1 MREIEVK
8 KRENWE
14 KNKWL
19 KIRDW
24 VGEIIIYKGD
34 GEIHFCQKNKRKKD
48 TYVFSKNPKD
58 TSVPPKETSVFKMI
72 LLFVNF

>member
-1 MREIEVK
+1 MREIGVK

-48 TYVFSKNPKD
+48 TYVFRKIQRTLLSRQKK
-58 TSVPPKETSVFKMI
+58 
-72 LLFVNF
+72 LLFLK